1 MLCQKDMDAANRG
14 ACPNVPHIRRRR
26 SRKPTLAG
34 ADGGAAVV
42 ASSFETAAAHGLKDE
57 AD

>member
-1 MLCQKDMDAANRG
+1 MDAANRG
-14 ACPNVPHIRRRR
+14 ARPDVPHIRRRR